1 MEKWVFERMAEI
13 QDKHWWF
20 IRQRRLV
27 QRFTPPCRNLK
38 VLDIGCGTGAI
49 LTLFPERNVGVDR
62 EFLALKIA
70 QRRGFK
76 NLINGDAQSLPFK
89 DKTFDYAIIFQ
100 VLYHQGVKNE
110 EKVLKE
116 AYRVLKKGGRIII
129 TEPAF
134 EILRREHDVVE
145 HTRKRYRLEELKNAV
160 EEVGF
165 KIIKKSYLY
174 PYLFPIILIR
184 KYFPGRKGKLDLYL
198 PSPFINTL
206 FSLIS
211 FIEDLLLPFVFYPF
225 GSTLLIIG
233 EKR

>member
-20 IRQRRLV
+20 RRQRRLV
-27 QRFTPPCRNLK
+27 QRYTPPCKNFEI
-38 VLDIGCGTGAI
+38 LDIGCGTGAI
-49 LTLFPERNVGVDR
+49 LTLFPEKSVGVDR

-70 QRRGFK
+70 QRGGFK

-89 DKTFDYAIIFQ
+89 DKTFKYAIISQ

-116 AYRVLKKGGRIII
+116 AYRVLKEGGRIII

-160 EEVGF
+160 EKVGF
-165 KIIKKSYLY
+165 KIMKKSYLY

-206 FSLIS
+206 FSFIS
-211 FIEDLLLPFVFYPF
+211 FIEDFLLHFAFCPF
-225 GSTLLIIG
+225 GSTVLVIG
-233 EKR
+233 EKK